1 MIDDR
6 IIGGM
11 KGEGGKRTDICIID
25 FWPPLLLRFCLGR
38 WFAPSWGDTPRSS
51 DWPMMLYTP
60 YHQFYVWYHKMME
73 QPSVVNLLSYEINDA
88 GGQWEAL
95 RKRRWNIFETPMI
108 TSVTRPV
115 PIIILIIPWSSLD
128 AIRQPNHDSCMYA
141 FCECS
146 KILMGMGNRETFA
159 FDKRQ
164 DPDAKELIV
173 SFVKGI

>member
-1 MIDDR
+1 
-6 IIGGM
+6 
-11 KGEGGKRTDICIID
+11 
-25 FWPPLLLRFCLGR
+25 
-38 WFAPSWGDTPRSS
+38 
-51 DWPMMLYTP
+51 
-60 YHQFYVWYHKMME
+60 
-73 QPSVVNLLSYEINDA
+73 
-88 GGQWEAL
+88 
-95 RKRRWNIFETPMI
+95 MI

-146 KILMGMGNRETFA
+146 KILTNWLMGMGNQETFA

-173 SFVKGI
+173 SFDVRERDLVHDQG